1 MLELRITLTDDQL
14 DALAEQ
20 VAARL
25 RSDDMPT
32 ELVDAAT
39 LARTLGVSRD
49 TVYAHAHELGGRR
62 VGDGSRPRLRFD
74 LAAALATWQPST
86 EAPARTTPRHRRS
99 VNGHNLLPVR
109 GDDQ

>member
-1 MLELRITLTDDQL
+1 MELRVTLSDDQL

-25 RSDDMPT
+25 RTDDTPT

-49 TVYAHAHELGGRR
+49 TIYQRAEQLGG
-62 VGDGSRPRLRFD
+62 VQIGDGPRPRWRFD
-74 LAAALATWQPST
+74 PERALAAWQPST
-86 EAPARTTPRHRRS
+86 AESPMRTTPRRRRS
-99 VNGHNLLPVR
+99 APGHNLLPVVE
-109 GDDQ
+109 